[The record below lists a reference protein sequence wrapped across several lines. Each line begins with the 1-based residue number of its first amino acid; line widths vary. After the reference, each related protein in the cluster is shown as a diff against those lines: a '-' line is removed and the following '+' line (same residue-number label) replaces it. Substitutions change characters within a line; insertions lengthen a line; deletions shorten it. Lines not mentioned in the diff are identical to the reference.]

1 MECSFY
7 DNATL
12 KYFREEDLMQ
22 ERAKLRRYFPGANS
36 AYGFYSFFEQIIG
49 PEARRVF
56 IIKGGPGVGKST
68 FMSKLGKEM
77 QDLGYDVEYHHCAS
91 DSESLDGLVILAMG
105 AAFLDGTFPHIVD
118 PQYPGAVDEIIHLGE
133 HWALDGIME
142 SKEAIIKL
150 SAEIKRIF
158 KNVYRY
164 LAPARLYLEGMESTY
179 STDGTLDHG
188 RLNRLC
194 LELLEEIF
202 AEKTIPNKAGK
213 VRSIFASAITPQGTV
228 NFLDTLV
235 GGYSNIYILQ
245 GDCWTAMSKVIERIL
260 DAARLRGYYI
270 EAYHC
275 GLDPLKVEHLVIPEL
290 EVAVIMSKE
299 PHYYNNPRARRV
311 IDTGE
316 LAIPLSLSLQAEKEE
331 YYRNYRSALKSA
343 IGFLVKAKSL
353 HDELEHYYIPHMN
366 FEEIDRIRCET
377 MERLLNCFRGYANN
391 RHKVRNM

>member
-1 MECSFY
+1 MECSFC
-7 DNATL
+7 DNATQQ
-12 KYFREEDLMQ
+12 YFREGDLMQ

-49 PEARRVF
+49 SEARRVF

-91 DSESLDGLVILAMG
+91 DSESLDGLVIPAMG
-105 AAFLDGTFPHIVD
+105 TAFLDGTFPHIVD
-118 PQYPGAVDEIIHLGE
+118 PQYPGAVDEIIYLGE
-133 HWALDGIME
+133 HWSLNGIME
-142 SKEAIIKL
+142 SKEAIVKL
-150 SAEIKRIF
+150 SAEIKRTF

-164 LAPARLYLEGMESTY
+164 LAPARLYLEGLESIY
-179 STDGTLDHG
+179 SADGALDRGG

-202 AEKTIPNKAGK
+202 AEKPPLNKAGK

-235 GGYSNIYILQ
+235 DGYSNIYILQ
-245 GDCWTAMSKVIERIL
+245 GDCPAGMSKVIERIL

-275 GLDPLKVEHLVIPEL
+275 GLDPLKVEHLAIPEL
-290 EVAVIMSKE
+290 EVAVIMSRE
-299 PHYYNNPRARRV
+299 PHYYNNPRARCV

-343 IGFLVKAKSL
+343 VAFLIKAKSL

-366 FEEIDRIRCET
+366 FEEIDRLRCET
-377 MERLLNCFRGYANN
+377 RERLLNYYR
-391 RHKVRNM
+391 